1 MKNSNG
7 TNGHANGNGVAHKPA
22 SPDDR
27 VARAEAHARGQ
38 ARLRDDALVQLDR
51 AAAARAA
58 AEKSHGDAVEVHATA
73 LRASGAKPTDDAL
86 LDAVSRAAAR
96 VSRERGALDLAVRG
110 HEHCTATATTAEG
123 AVRAAE
129 RALECARMQ
138 AALQRPERLGGMVD
152 AGRVIVAAV
161 AALRSAA
168 AAARD
173 LVVADHELVRSARAL
188 GVAADSTDGLPIAFG
203 IAKALVDQG
212 GDLRFL
218 ENDVRWSAPTVPT
231 DGPVPSLDVA
241 VGKVVN
247 MALAVLGR
255 PRVGGAALSAEI
267 ARWQGHASYASVQ
280 RAALPPPP
288 KPVAKDNWLQSEPG
302 RAQATRPL
310 HDSTAWSGDLE
321 PGDVPDRDRV

>member
-110 HEHCTATATTAEG
+110 HEHCTARATTAEG

-138 AALQRPERLGGMVD
+138 AALQRPERLGGMVH

-173 LVVADHELVRSARAL
+173 LVVADHELVRSAR
-188 GVAADSTDGLPIAFG
+188 GRSELP
-203 IAKALVDQG
+203 
-212 GDLRFL
+212 
-218 ENDVRWSAPTVPT
+218 PTVPT
-231 DGPVPSLDVA
+231 GSRSPSGSPRPSSTRAGTFPFRRTICVGPCRRSRP
-241 VGKVVN
+241 
-247 MALAVLGR
+247 MGR
-255 PRVGGAALSAEI
+255 CPRSMWLSA
-267 ARWQGHASYASVQ
+267 RS
-280 RAALPPPP
+280 
-288 KPVAKDNWLQSEPG
+288 
-302 RAQATRPL
+302 
-310 HDSTAWSGDLE
+310 
-321 PGDVPDRDRV
+321 